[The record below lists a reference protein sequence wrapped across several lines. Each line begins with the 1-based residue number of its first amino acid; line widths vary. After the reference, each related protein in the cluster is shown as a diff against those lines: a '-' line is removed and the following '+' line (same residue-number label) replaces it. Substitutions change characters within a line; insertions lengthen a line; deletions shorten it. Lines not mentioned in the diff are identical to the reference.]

1 MVGVYA
7 PGLPVAH
14 LAALGL
20 HALQHRGQESAGIA
34 VSDGSQLTLHKRLGL
49 VGQVFDEETLA
60 RLEADQ
66 DGSAPRATPL
76 AWRSGIPATA
86 RPARTASRTCS
97 RSTPRASWAS

>member
-1 MVGVYA
+1 MVGIYA

-14 LAALGL
+14 LVALGL

-34 VSDGSQLTLHKRLGL
+34 VSDGSQLALHKRLGL

-66 DGSAPRATPL
+66 DGVAGGHPRGS
-76 AWRSGIPATA
+76 RSGIRATA
-86 RPARTASRTCS
+86 RPAPTASPTSS
-97 RSTPRASWAS
+97 RSTPRASSAS